1 MQMNGHEQVCGGAC
15 AQEHARGWVHDD
27 ARDFPFQAVIFDMD
41 GVLID
46 SEALYQDQL
55 NAFVTY
61 LGIEVSDAERASTV
75 GSSHKEFQRLVA
87 RWLEEA
93 GRGAFEPAEAECEFD
108 TWARSLPSYSYADI
122 MNPGVPETLA
132 ELKRRGVRCALASS
146 SPIDNIHQVLDE
158 CGIAE
163 FFEIVVSGDQF
174 EHSKPAPD
182 VYLHALARLGLPA
195 EACCCVEDSFYGIT
209 AGKAAGLTVVAKR
222 EERFGFS
229 QADAD
234 VIIDQIPDL
243 LTCPLCV

>member
-1 MQMNGHEQVCGGAC
+1 MQMNDHELACEGALGREQACG
-15 AQEHARGWVHDD
+15 QTQD
-27 ARDFPFQAVIFDMD
+27 AVRPFPFQAVIFDMD
-41 GVLID
+41 GVLVD

-55 NAFVTY
+55 DAFVSY
-61 LGIEVSDAERASTV
+61 LGIEVSDAERVSTV
-75 GSSHKEFQRLVA
+75 GSSHKEFQRMVA

-93 GRGAFEPAEAECEFD
+93 GRGSFGPVEAERAFD
-108 TWARSLPSYSYADI
+108 AWASTLPPYSYADI

-158 CGIAE
+158 CGITA
-163 FFEIVVSGDQF
+163 FFEVVISGDQF
-174 EHSKPAPD
+174 ERSKPAPD
-182 VYLHALARLGLPA
+182 IYLHAIERLGLSAA
-195 EACCCVEDSFYGIT
+195 ECCCVEDSFYGIT

-229 QADAD
+229 QDDAD

-243 LTCPLCV
+243 LTCPVCA